1 MPVNFSDC
9 QDVRLAE
16 PEDFPFLMEIAKQ
29 ACTEESPYSFCEEKV
44 YWMFRRHFDKQGGL
58 VAVIGEKG
66 QPLKGYLLMV
76 IDGIWFSLDN
86 QLLELSLYIHPEH
99 RKSTYAKQLM
109 AFSKQASDGLQLNL
123 TIGVFSTVRTDAKV
137 RLYKRQFTPVGAFFK
152 YTPTSAV
159 EPVQGN

>member
-1 MPVNFSDC
+1 MSPSANVVTPLIETVGIGKSYGQHRVLQNVTF
-9 QDVRLAE
+9 RLHPGEA
-16 PEDFPFLMEIAKQ
+16 
-29 ACTEESPYSFCEEKV
+29 
-44 YWMFRRHFDKQGGL
+44 

-86 QLLELSLYIHPEH
+86 QLLELSLYIHPDH

-152 YTPTSAV
+152 YTPTSAG
-159 EPVQGN
+159 ESVQGN

>member
-1 MPVNFSDC
+1 MNFKDC
-9 QDVRLAE
+9 PDVRLAE
-16 PEDFPFLMEIAKQ
+16 PEDFPFLMEIAER

-86 QLLELSLYIHPEH
+86 QLLELSLYIHPDF
-99 RKSTYAKQLM
+99 RKSNYAKQLM

-152 YTPTSAV
+152 YTPSPA
-159 EPVQGN
+159 EKQANGN